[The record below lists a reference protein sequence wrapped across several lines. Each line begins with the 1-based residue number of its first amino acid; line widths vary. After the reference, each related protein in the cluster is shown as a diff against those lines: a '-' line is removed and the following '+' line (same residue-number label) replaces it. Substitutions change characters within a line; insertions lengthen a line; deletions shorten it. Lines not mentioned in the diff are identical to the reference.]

1 MDGLMIDSEPFH
13 LKAFNKVFKE
23 YEKELTEEDND
34 KYYIGISDIDA
45 THDMVKRFSLPIFPE
60 ELASRKE
67 AAYKEILAKDVIPQ
81 EGLFDLLKKLHE
93 NGYKSVIASS
103 SMTDEIEQIVDSLKI
118 REHIDRIFSAQE
130 VEHGKPAPDIFLFAA
145 KEMGFEPSEC
155 LVLEDA
161 PSGINAAKAA
171 GMKSFAIP
179 SRETK
184 GKDFSNATK
193 VLSSLT
199 EVFNNLK
206 TL

>member
-1 MDGLMIDSEPFH
+1 MIDSEPFH
-13 LKAFNKVFKE
+13 LKAFNQVFKE
-23 YEKELTEEDND
+23 YGKELTEEDND

-45 THDMVKRFSLPIFPE
+45 ARDMVKRFSLPIFAE
-60 ELASRKE
+60 ELAKRKE
-67 AAYKEILAKDVIPQ
+67 TSYRELLATDVIPQ

-103 SMTDEIEQIVDSLKI
+103 SMTDEIEQIVNSLKI
-118 REHIDRIFSAQE
+118 NQYIDRIFSASQ
-130 VEHGKPAPDIFLFAA
+130 VEHGKPAPDLFLFAT
-145 KEMGFEPSEC
+145 KEMGFDPSEC

-184 GKDFSNATK
+184 GQDFSNATK

-199 EVFNNLK
+199 EVFENLPDYS
-206 TL
+206 